1 MHHDISALDC
11 KRKKLEN
18 LAIVL
23 AEKADR
29 GTYTQE
35 KRNLRGFPELWS
47 KLAPVR
53 VEFLAGAA
61 FIIGQDNTS

>member
-1 MHHDISALDC
+1 LHHDISALDC

-35 KRNLRGFPELWS
+35 KRNLRGFPEL
-47 KLAPVR
+47 
-53 VEFLAGAA
+53 
-61 FIIGQDNTS
+61 